1 MNLWGIIKGLLVQ
14 DESDRSKELSL
25 EIDPAA
31 TTGTRTTIKAAQ
43 TANRTI
49 VMPDASTTLTGEDNS
64 AVITNKTIDADLN
77 TITNIEDAD
86 IKVGAAI
93 DAAKLADGSVS
104 NTEYQFINSLTSNAQ
119 DQLDANAQAITD
131 HIADPSDAH
140 DASAISNIP
149 AGTIVA
155 TDVQAAINELDG
167 DVQQVAS
174 DLNAHMTDPTD
185 AHDASAISSVP
196 SGNLSATDV
205 QSALDELQADVDTR
219 ALDSALTAHINDVT
233 DAHDA
238 SAISSVPSGNLA
250 ATDVQSALD
259 ELQSDI
265 DTRATTAAN
274 VGTGQGNVFK
284 DKTTSV
290 INLKTIKAG
299 TNITITDNA
308 DDITIDASGGGG
320 STFLDNAFRI
330 QDNGD
335 ATKQLAFEVAAITT
349 ATTRTWTV
357 PDVNINFNTVLAN
370 TGTFAN
376 ANLSNL
382 GGLTGTTA
390 VNLNLLPDT
399 TNTRS
404 LGTSSFQWGTS
415 NIFRNTSTSLAGTTI
430 MYSGVLQG
438 AYSGAPNPG
447 VGVSGF
453 SISGDPVYFESSPST
468 VNDAVQTGDIFV
480 RTGNKTTG
488 TGNSGSMTLVTGSSS
503 GGERGFLTI
512 DTFFAILPKAAA
524 DPTHSGL
531 VSGAVYYNTS
541 TNKIKMYNGTTWETV
556 TSA

>member
-14 DESDRSKELSL
+14 DETDRSKELSL

-31 TTGTRTTIKAAQ
+31 TTATRTTVKAAQ

-49 VMPDASTTLTGEDNS
+49 VLPNASTTLTGTDNS

-77 TITNIEDAD
+77 TITNIDD
-86 IKVGAAI
+86 GNIKVGAAI

-104 NTEYQFINSLTSNAQ
+104 NAEFQRINSVTSNVQ
-119 DQLDANAQAITD
+119 DQLDANALAISN
-131 HIADPSDAH
+131 HIADA
-140 DASAISNIP
+140 
-149 AGTIVA
+149 
-155 TDVQAAINELDG
+155 
-167 DVQQVAS
+167 
-174 DLNAHMTDPTD
+174 TD

-205 QSALDELQADVDTR
+205 QAALNELQSDIDTR
-219 ALDSALTAHINDVT
+219 ALDSALTAHINDAT

-238 SAISSVPSGNLA
+238 SAISNVPAGSISATDVQSAVNELDGDIQGHISDAIDAHDASAISNVPSGNLA
-250 ATDVQSALD
+250 ATDVQAALN
-259 ELQSDI
+259 ELQTDV

-274 VGTGQGNVFK
+274 VGTGQGNVFR
-284 DKTTSV
+284 DKTTSI

-299 TNITITDNA
+299 TNVTITDNA
-308 DDITIDASGGGG
+308 DDITIASSGGGGG

-376 ANLSNL
+376 SNLSNL
-382 GGLTGTTA
+382 GGLSGITA
-390 VNLNLLPDT
+390 VNLNLLPDA

-404 LGTSSFQWGTS
+404 LGTGSFQWVRVGALRHESTRLSAPGTGMIYTSSSNMDGTYTGVPSPGAGVTWFDLTGQVPLYFLTSLNTVNDATNTS
-415 NIFRNTSTSLAGTTI
+415 NIFI
-430 MYSGVLQG
+430 Q
-438 AYSGAPNPG
+438 
-447 VGVSGF
+447 
-453 SISGDPVYFESSPST
+453 
-468 VNDAVQTGDIFV
+468 
-480 RTGNKTTG
+480 TGNKTTG
-488 TGNSGSMTLVTGSSS
+488 TGNSGSMTLLTGSSA

-512 DTFFAILPKAAA
+512 DTFFAVLPKASA
-524 DPTHSGL
+524 DPTHTGL
-531 VSGAVYYNTS
+531 VSGAVYYNTTS
-541 TNKIKMYNGTTWETV
+541 NKIKMYNGTTWETV
-556 TSA
+556 TSV